1 MFRVS
6 WEYRNI
12 SSDDQTTTWE
22 ARFIVRN
29 NRKRRCDDKY
39 NWNKKSNESMN
50 EWKQQPIDN
59 GNDDQMKEE
68 TLDLWNEE
76 FQHQIDDD
84 QKKKMK

>member
-1 MFRVS
+1 
-6 WEYRNI
+6 
-12 SSDDQTTTWE
+12 
-22 ARFIVRN
+22 
-29 NRKRRCDDKY
+29 
-39 NWNKKSNESMN
+39 MN

-84 QKKKMK
+84 QKKKKWNNRWSKWLSNKWNCW

>member
-1 MFRVS
+1 
-6 WEYRNI
+6 
-12 SSDDQTTTWE
+12 
-22 ARFIVRN
+22 
-29 NRKRRCDDKY
+29 
-39 NWNKKSNESMN
+39 MN

-84 QKKKMK
+84 QKKKKMK

>member
-1 MFRVS
+1 
-6 WEYRNI
+6 
-12 SSDDQTTTWE
+12 
-22 ARFIVRN
+22 
-29 NRKRRCDDKY
+29 
-39 NWNKKSNESMN
+39 MN

-84 QKKKMK
+84 QKKKKNEITDEVSNYQTNEIDDNEEEQIDDNNIVNEIV